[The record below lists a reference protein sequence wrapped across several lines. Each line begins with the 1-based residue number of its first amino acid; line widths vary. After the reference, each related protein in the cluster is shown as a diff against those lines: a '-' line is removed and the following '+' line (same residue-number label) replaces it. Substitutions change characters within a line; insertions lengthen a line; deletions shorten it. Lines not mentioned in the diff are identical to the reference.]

1 MSSVSLYQGRGS
13 PECHQ
18 QVLPL
23 LPGSWAAPGTLVHV
37 AGCLVILGL
46 LAGAVDAVQ
55 QGLRVSLGA

>member
-1 MSSVSLYQGRGS
+1 MSSVSLYQGRGY
-13 PECHQ
+13 ECHQ

-23 LPGSWAAPGTLVHV
+23 LPGSWAAPGTLVHM

-55 QGLRVSLGA
+55 QCLRVSLGA